1 MGDTFFENLFYKQEK
16 QFEKINDLS
25 KAFAVNY
32 CGNTIIRESI
42 FGIVSNYA
50 RKRNWLLKCFVIHL
64 GMMNYGRLPL

>member
-32 CGNTIIRESI
+32 CGNTIIREAI
-42 FGIVSNYA
+42 VGIVSNYA
-50 RKRNWLLKCFVIHL
+50 RKR
-64 GMMNYGRLPL
+64 